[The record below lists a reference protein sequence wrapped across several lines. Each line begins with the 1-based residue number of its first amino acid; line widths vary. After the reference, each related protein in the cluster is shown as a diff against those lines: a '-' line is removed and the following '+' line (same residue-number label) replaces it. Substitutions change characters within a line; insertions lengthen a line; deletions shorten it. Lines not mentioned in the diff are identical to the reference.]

1 MTFVSAFD
9 ALGRGLFVNAATGAV
24 LAPSDIVSDGNT
36 RVVSNSTSSFT
47 VEGSF
52 NFGAIRFSAYSDY
65 NIFTRG
71 YELESITYKN
81 ASQAFLLDVFAL
93 DIPLDNTTPSV
104 FGALATAFSGNDTF
118 FGNKYADYIETG
130 TGNDVANGQGGN
142 DTLLGQNGDDM
153 LRGITG
159 TDLLVGG
166 AGNDSLIGGAGAD
179 TLIGG
184 TGSDRFVF
192 YFTTESPSPVD
203 CDTVLDFTRNSDLI
217 DLRTIDAFARTSTNE
232 AFVFRGTAAF
242 SNATAG
248 EVRFK
253 TFDTSGTANDYTL
266 VYLDTDADAASEAV
280 IRLSGLYTL
289 RATDF
294 LL

>member
-1 MTFVSAFD
+1 MTIVSAFD

-24 LAPSDIVSDGNT
+24 LAPSDIISDGNT
-36 RVVSNSTSSFT
+36 RVVNNSTSSFT

-52 NFGAIRFSAYSDY
+52 NSGALRFSAYADY

-81 ASQAFLLDVFAL
+81 ASQAFLLEVFAL
-93 DIPLDNTTPSV
+93 DIPLDNTTTSV
-104 FGALATAFSGNDTF
+104 FGALATAFSGNDLF

-130 TGNDVANGQGGN
+130 TGNDAANGGGGN
-142 DTLLGQNGDDM
+142 DTLLGQNGNDT
-153 LRGITG
+153 LRGIIG
-159 TDLLVGG
+159 TDLLIGG

-179 TLIGG
+179 TLLGG

-192 YFTTESPSPVD
+192 YFTTESPSPAD
-203 CDTVLDFTRNSDLI
+203 CDTLLDFTRGSDLI
-217 DLRTIDAFARTSTNE
+217 DLRTIDAFARTSAND

-242 SNATAG
+242 GKSTAG
-248 EVRFK
+248 EVNFK
-253 TFDTSGTANDYTL
+253 TFDNSGTANDYTM
-266 VYLDTDADAASEAV
+266 VYLDTDADTASEAA
-280 IRLSGLYTL
+280 IRLTGLYAL
-289 RATDF
+289 RASDF